1 MKKTIFLSLVL
12 VGLIFSCTKPSDNKS
27 SGLILAGIKGAKG
40 TEIVCMNLD
49 SGKVVNSTPIDSYM
63 LGSTV
68 YDPLSGGY
76 GYVDCDTMFRLVNPE
91 TGSLIKSIKL
101 PGLVSQVVIDSE
113 DNMLIGRYCT
123 MTYGEDPDTVDTKS
137 VNVGAPIY
145 TNYVIR
151 VDLATGEVVSN
162 NKVDIGDGVY
172 VSCYYY
178 DQKEKG
184 YVMYRSDQK
193 LITVNPSTG
202 AVIKEV
208 YVGRTLFNS
217 VYNPGNN
224 TLISM
229 TYSYSDERNYV
240 EVINPETG
248 SVISSNIVEPEIG
261 YCSNIMGYDAESNS
275 YITATGDFKVLFY
288 DISTGE
294 IKKSHKL
301 DNPMTDI
308 KFWRN

>member
-1 MKKTIFLSLVL
+1 MEKILNYSIIFLLSF
-12 VGLIFSCTKPSDNKS
+12 ISCTKQSDNR
-27 SGLILAGIKGAKG
+27 SGALILAGIKGAKG

-49 SGKVVNSTPIDSYM
+49 SGKVVNSTPIDSYV

-91 TGSLIKSIKL
+91 TGGLIKSIKL

-113 DNMLIGRYCT
+113 DNILIGRYCT

-151 VDLATGEVVSN
+151 VNLTTGEVVSN
-162 NKVDIGDGVY
+162 NIVDIGDGVY

-178 DQKEKG
+178 NQKGKG
-184 YVMYRSDQK
+184 YVMYRSDQN

-202 AVIKEV
+202 AVINEV

-217 VYNPGNN
+217 IYNPGNN

-229 TYSYSDERNYV
+229 TYSYSNERNYV

-248 SVISSNIVEPEIG
+248 SVISSKIVEPENG
-261 YCSNIMGYDAESNS
+261 YCSNIMGYDAESNC
-275 YITATGDFKVLFY
+275 YITATGDYEVLFY

>member
-1 MKKTIFLSLVL
+1 MKKTIFLSLIL
-12 VGLIFSCTKPSDNKS
+12 VGLIFSCTKHSDNKS

-49 SGKVVNSTPIDSYM
+49 SGVVVNSTPIDCYVF
-63 LGSTV
+63 GSTV
-68 YDPLSGGY
+68 YDPGSDSY
-76 GYVDCDTMFRLVNPE
+76 GYVNCDTVFILINPK
-91 TGSLIKSIKL
+91 TGEHFKSIKL
-101 PGLVSQVVIDSE
+101 PGCISQAVIDNE
-113 DNMLIGRYCT
+113 DNILIGRYCT
-123 MTYGEDPDTVDTKS
+123 MTYGEDPDTVNTKS

-178 DQKEKG
+178 NQKEKG
-184 YVMYRSDQK
+184 YVMYRSDQN

-217 VYNPGNN
+217 VYNPENN
-224 TLISM
+224 TVISM
-229 TYSYSDERNYV
+229 TYSNSNDRNYV

-248 SVISSNIVEPEIG
+248 SVISSKIVEPENG
-261 YCSNIMGYDAESNS
+261 YCSNIMGYDAESNC
-275 YITATGDFKVLFY
+275 YITATSDFEVLFY

-301 DNPMTDI
+301 DDPMTDI
-308 KFWRN
+308 KFWRK